1 MRIQLKFVSVAVAA
15 FALGVG
21 AAHLPGPASAAAA
34 PLTPASYDLAAMGV
48 DAFPPASAGT
58 PFLRSKTLV
67 VTDGAT
73 VAVQTGTVF
82 KHIHND
88 ANEIQ
93 VVLEGT
99 GSEWLGDAQVPLKP
113 GTLVVIPKGTIHGG
127 LIETSGHF
135 KFVSVKTP
143 PQDPADV
150 HPVK

>member
-1 MRIQLKFVSVAVAA
+1 MRTQLKFVSVAGVA
-15 FALGVG
+15 FALGLG

-34 PLTPASYDLAAMGV
+34 PLTPATYDLAGMSV
-48 DAFPPASAGT
+48 DAFPPANPAS

-73 VAVQTGTVF
+73 VAVQAGTVF

-93 VVLEGT
+93 IVLEGT
-99 GSEWLGDAQVPLKP
+99 GSEWLGDKQVPLKP

-127 LIETSGHF
+127 LVETTGHF

-150 HPVK
+150 HPVQ